1 MALLYGWSRETWS
14 SGPWSQPAPL
24 AVTGVEAA
32 GALGSESIKIDVTI
46 EVTGLEIANSI
57 GTVTVVTNS
66 ILTVTGVEAAGT
78 LGSESIV
85 TELIFGVTGVEAV
98 GAIGDIGKGVSF
110 VVTGVEAQG
119 LVTTPNVWSVI
130 DTTQDANWVQIAA

>member
-119 LVTTPNVWSVI
+119 LVATPNVWSVI

>member
-119 LVTTPNVWSVI
+119 LVTTPNVWSVV
-130 DTTQDANWVQIAA
+130 DTTQNANWVPIAA

>member
-57 GTVTVVTNS
+57 GTVTVVTNA
-66 ILTVTGVEAAGT
+66 ILTVTGVAAAGA
-78 LGSESIV
+78 LGSESVI

-98 GAIGDIGKGVSF
+98 GEIGDIGKGVSF

-119 LVTTPNVWSVI
+119 LVATPNVWSVI
-130 DTTQDANWVQIAA
+130 DTTQDANWVPIAA